1 MNEIQKS
8 GYVAI
13 VGRPNVGKS
22 TFLNSILG
30 KKISITSP
38 KPQTTRTQ
46 ILGIKT
52 DTFSLNDKEEVSV
65 QAVYIDTP
73 GIHKT
78 EKNAMNRYMNRLANS
93 VIADADV
100 LVFMIEAMCWYDED
114 ELVLEKIKSTRAP
127 VILAINKVDL
137 VKDKSKLLPFIDKI
151 KEKYDFAHII
161 PFSANKSDNVAA
173 LENTI
178 AEMLPQGPHLFPD
191 DQVTDKNERF
201 QIAEFIREKL
211 IQATEQEV
219 PYSTTVEIEELKR
232 TEKLVEISAIIWVER
247 EGQKA
252 IVIGK
257 AGERLKKIGTQAR
270 KDIEKLLNQKVFLRL
285 WVKQKDDW
293 TNNERALKS
302 LGFE

>member
-1 MNEIQKS
+1 MNDTQKS

-13 VGRPNVGKS
+13 IGRPNVGKS
-22 TFLNSILG
+22 TLLNCILG
-30 KKISITSP
+30 KKISITTP

-46 ILGIKT
+46 ILGVKT
-52 DTFSLNDKEEVSV
+52 IDGV
-65 QAVYIDTP
+65 QTVFIDTP
-73 GIHKT
+73 GIHRT

-100 LVFMIEAMCWYDED
+100 IIFMIEAMHWYDED
-114 ELVLEKIKSTRAP
+114 ELALEKLKQTTAP

-137 VKDKSKLLPFIDKI
+137 VKDKSKLLPFIDEI
-151 KEKYDFAHII
+151 KQKYDFAHII
-161 PFSANKSDNVAA
+161 PFSANNKDNVEA
-173 LENTI
+173 LEEVI
-178 AEMLPQGPHLFPD
+178 MQMLPEGPHLFPD
-191 DQVTDKNERF
+191 DQVTDKSEKF
-201 QIAEFIREKL
+201 QIAELIREKL
-211 IQATEQEV
+211 ILATEQEV
-219 PYSTTVEIEELKR
+219 PYSTTVEIEDLKQ

-257 AGERLKKIGTQAR
+257 GGERLKKIGTQAR

-293 TNNERALKS
+293 TNNERALKT